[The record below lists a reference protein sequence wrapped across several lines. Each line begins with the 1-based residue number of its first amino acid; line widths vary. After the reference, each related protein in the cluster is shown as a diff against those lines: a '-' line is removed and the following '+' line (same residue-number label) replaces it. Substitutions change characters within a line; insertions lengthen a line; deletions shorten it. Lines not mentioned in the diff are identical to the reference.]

1 MKVSLTRTCLWL
13 ISLGIFDD
21 EFVKAKASSD
31 DEHSLVAPDL
41 FTANTPLGF
50 YQGMTDQIIFSS
62 LKQQYKTVLEPMG
75 SSLPEW
81 RDINS

>member
-1 MKVSLTRTCLWL
+1 MS
-13 ISLGIFDD
+13 
-21 EFVKAKASSD
+21 E
-31 DEHSLVAPDL
+31 EHTLVAPDL

-81 RDINS
+81 MD